1 MSNAKLGLL
10 VAWPTFWT
18 GFPLKLVAAFL
29 MLAAGVHPWE
39 GVGLEALLVLSIPID
54 IWALGLC
61 SRTVFLERLSVDP
74 PKGTGLRLWGMW
86 AVFSVIYLPLLFMI
100 VSGVKSLALSA
111 VHATLHVVE
120 ENVLVI
126 PIAEKISLELV
137 MWGLPVTIVLIVL
150 VYGWLFGL
158 GALAQRFVRASAP
171 VDGAFQDIVS
181 KWDLLR
187 IPRDQPLWLTAFTG
201 TGVVLIFL
209 FWGLLPVS
217 TPHPHEEYEFIDAKK
232 AEKEIVPKEVI
243 KSAEQV
249 LARAEATLKE
259 LEKENPEGATPKAE
273 KPAEAPEKALEKALE
288 KAAPKE
294 KPAAS
299 AAPGS
304 SGSGHNPADHTH

>member
-10 VAWPTFWT
+10 VIWPAFWT
-18 GFPLKLVAAFL
+18 GFPLKMVAALL
-29 MLAAGVHPWE
+29 MLASGVHPWE
-39 GVGLEALLVLSIPID
+39 GAGLLALLLLSTPID
-54 IWALGLC
+54 AWALGLC

-74 PKGTGLRLWGMW
+74 PKGAGFRLWGQWMI
-86 AVFSVIYLPLLFMI
+86 FSVVYLPLLFVIM
-100 VSGVKSLALSA
+100 GEAKSLAQSA
-111 VHATLHVVE
+111 VHATLHFVE
-120 ENVLVI
+120 ENIMVI

-137 MWGLPVTIVLIVL
+137 MWGAPVTIVLIAL

-158 GALAQRFVRASAP
+158 GALAQRVVRASTP
-171 VDGAFQDIVS
+171 VEGAFQDIVS

-187 IPRDQPLWLTAFTG
+187 IPRDQPLLLTAFTG

-232 AEKEIVPKEVI
+232 AEETVVPKKVMQ
-243 KSAEQV
+243 SAEQV

-273 KPAEAPEKALEKALE
+273 KQAEAPA

-299 AAPGS
+299 GAPGS
-304 SGSGHNPADHTH
+304 SGQEHNPADHTH

>member
-18 GFPLKLVAAFL
+18 GFPLKMVLAVL

-39 GVGLEALLVLSIPID
+39 GIGLEALLILSIPID

-86 AVFSVIYLPLLFMI
+86 AVFSVVYLPLLF
-100 VSGVKSLALSA
+100 VVVGGAKSLAQSA
-111 VHATLHVVE
+111 VHATLQVFE
-120 ENVLVI
+120 ENVIVI

-187 IPRDQPLWLTAFTG
+187 IPRDQPLLLTAFTG
-201 TGVVLIFL
+201 TGVVLIFV

-232 AEKEIVPKEVI
+232 AEETIVPKKVI

-249 LARAEATLKE
+249 LVRAEATLKE
-259 LEKENPEGATPKAE
+259 LEKENPAGDTPKAE
-273 KPAEAPEKALEKALE
+273 KQVKAPA

-299 AAPGS
+299 GAPGS
-304 SGSGHNPADHTH
+304 SGQEHNPADHTH

>member
-18 GFPLKLVAAFL
+18 GVPVKLVLALL

-39 GVGLEALLVLSIPID
+39 GAGLEALLVLSIPID

-86 AVFSVIYLPLLFMI
+86 AVFSVVYLPLLYLA
-100 VSGVKSLALSA
+100 VGGVKSLAQSA
-111 VHATLHVVE
+111 VHATLHFVE
-120 ENVLVI
+120 ENVIVI

-137 MWGLPVTIVLIVL
+137 MWGLPATIVLIVL

-187 IPRDQPLWLTAFTG
+187 IPRDQPLLLTAFTG
-201 TGVVLIFL
+201 SGVVLIFL

-217 TPHPHEEYEFIDAKK
+217 TPHPHEEYEFIDVKK
-232 AEKEIVPKEVI
+232 AEETIVPKKVI

-259 LEKENPEGATPKAE
+259 LEKENPAGDTPKAE
-273 KPAEAPEKALEKALE
+273 KPAEAPEKA
-288 KAAPKE
+288 APQE
-294 KPAAS
+294 KPAPKAKP
-299 AAPGS
+299 AAAAAS
-304 SGSGHNPADHTH
+304 SGHEHNPADHTH

>member
-18 GFPLKLVAAFL
+18 GFPVKLVLALL

-39 GVGLEALLVLSIPID
+39 GAGLEALLVLSIPID

-86 AVFSVIYLPLLFMI
+86 AVFSVVYLPLLFMI
-100 VSGVKSLALSA
+100 VGGAKSLAQSA
-111 VHATLHVVE
+111 VHATLHFVE
-120 ENVLVI
+120 ENVIVI

-137 MWGLPVTIVLIVL
+137 MWGLPATIVLIVL

-158 GALAQRFVRASAP
+158 GAVAQRFVRASAP

-187 IPRDQPLWLTAFTG
+187 IPRDQPLLLTAFTG
-201 TGVVLIFL
+201 SGVVLIFL

-217 TPHPHEEYEFIDAKK
+217 TPHPHEEYEFIDVKKVEAKV
-232 AEKEIVPKEVI
+232 EPKKVI
-243 KSAEQV
+243 QSAEQV

-259 LEKENPEGATPKAE
+259 LEKDNPAGETPKAE
-273 KPAEAPEKALEKALE
+273 KQAEAPEKA
-288 KAAPKE
+288 APKA

-299 AAPGS
+299 GAPGS
-304 SGSGHNPADHTH
+304 SGREHNPADHTH

>member
-18 GFPLKLVAAFL
+18 GFPVKLVLALL

-39 GVGLEALLVLSIPID
+39 GAGLEALLVLSIPID

-86 AVFSVIYLPLLFMI
+86 AVFSVVYLPLLFMI
-100 VSGVKSLALSA
+100 VGGAKSLAQSA
-111 VHATLHVVE
+111 VHATLHFVE
-120 ENVLVI
+120 ENVIVI

-137 MWGLPVTIVLIVL
+137 MWGLPATIVLIVL

-187 IPRDQPLWLTAFTG
+187 IPRDQPLLLTAFTG
-201 TGVVLIFL
+201 SGVVLIFL

-217 TPHPHEEYEFIDAKK
+217 TPHPHEEYEFIDVKKVEAKV
-232 AEKEIVPKEVI
+232 EPKKVI
-243 KSAEQV
+243 QSAEQV

-259 LEKENPEGATPKAE
+259 LEKDNPAGETPKAE
-273 KPAEAPEKALEKALE
+273 KQAEAPEKA
-288 KAAPKE
+288 APKA

-299 AAPGS
+299 GAPGS
-304 SGSGHNPADHTH
+304 SGREHNPADHTH

>member
-18 GFPLKLVAAFL
+18 GFPLKLILALL

-74 PKGTGLRLWGMW
+74 PKGTGLRLWGTW
-86 AVFSVIYLPLLFMI
+86 AVFSVLYLPLLFMI
-100 VSGVKSLALSA
+100 VSGARSLAQSA

-120 ENVLVI
+120 ENVMVI

-137 MWGLPVTIVLIVL
+137 MWGLPVTIILIVL

-158 GALAQRFVRASAP
+158 GALAQRFVRTSTP
-171 VDGAFQDIVS
+171 IDGTFQDIVS

-187 IPRDQPLWLTAFTG
+187 IPRDQPLLLTAFTG
-201 TGVVLIFL
+201 SGVILIFV
-209 FWGLLPVS
+209 FWGLIPVS
-217 TPHPHEEYEFIDAKK
+217 TPHPHEEYEFINVTKV
-232 AEKEIVPKEVI
+232 EKEIVPKKVI
-243 KSAEQV
+243 QSAEQV

-259 LEKENPEGATPKAE
+259 LEKDNPVKETAKTEKKAAMNGNPAAQEKPKASGA
-273 KPAEAPEKALEKALE
+273 PA
-288 KAAPKE
+288 
-294 KPAAS
+294 
-299 AAPGS
+299 S
-304 SGSGHNPADHTH
+304 SGHEHNPADHKH